1 LSICEICGRKNF
13 IHLNIFNMSKLNGK
27 VAIITGATSGMGLDT
42 AKLFLKEGA
51 KVVITGRSEEKLN
64 ALESQLSGDF
74 LLVRA
79 DASSLSD
86 SKALI
91 EKTVA
96 TFGKIDILF
105 LNAGIFKA
113 IPIGSLSE
121 ADFDEIYNINVKGPL
136 FTVNE
141 AVQQMNDGGTIIF
154 NTSVSNVKGMPGVS
168 IYGSSK
174 ASLRSITRTLAAE
187 LAPRNIRVNAVSPGP
202 IETPIWSKTNLT
214 EEEISGFAEGVSG
227 QVPLG
232 RFGKGEEV
240 AKTALFLASSDAS
253 YITGSEIPVD
263 GGMAQV

>member
-1 LSICEICGRKNF
+1 
-13 IHLNIFNMSKLNGK
+13 MSKLAGK
-27 VAIITGATSGMGLDT
+27 TAIITGATSGMGLDT
-42 AKLFLKEGA
+42 AKLFLQEGA
-51 KVVITGRSEEKLN
+51 KVVITGRSQAKLD
-64 ALESQLSGDF
+64 ALEDQLEGEY
-74 LLVRA
+74 LLVKA

-91 EKTVA
+91 ATTVEKY
-96 TFGKIDILF
+96 GKIDILF

-113 IPIGSLSE
+113 MPIGMLSE
-121 ADFDEIYNINVKGPL
+121 EAFDEIYNINVKGPL

-141 AVQQMNDGGTIIF
+141 AVPFLNEGASILF

-174 ASLRSITRTLAAE
+174 ASLRSIVRTLATE
-187 LAPRNIRVNAVSPGP
+187 LAEKNIRVNAVSPGP
-202 IETPIWSKTNLT
+202 IETPIWGKTNLS

-232 RFGKGEEV
+232 RFGQGVEI
-240 AKTALFLASSDAS
+240 ARTALFLASDDAS

>member
-1 LSICEICGRKNF
+1 
-13 IHLNIFNMSKLNGK
+13 MSKLAGK
-27 VAIITGATSGMGLDT
+27 TAIITGATSGMGLDT
-42 AKLFLKEGA
+42 AKLFLQEGA
-51 KVVITGRSEEKLN
+51 KVVLTGRSQAKLD
-64 ALESQLSGDF
+64 ALKDQLTGDY
-74 LLVRA
+74 LLVKA
-79 DASSLSD
+79 DASSLED

-91 EKTVA
+91 AQTLA

-113 IPIGSLSE
+113 LPIGMLSE
-121 ADFDEIYNINVKGPL
+121 EIFDEIYNINVKGPL

-141 AVQQMNDGGTIIF
+141 AVSSINEGGTIIF

-174 ASLRSITRTLAAE
+174 ASLRSIVRTLATE
-187 LAPRNIRVNAVSPGP
+187 LAGKNIRVNAISPGP
-202 IETPIWSKTNLT
+202 IETPIYSKTNLSN
-214 EEEISGFAEGVSG
+214 EEIEGFAAGIAG

-232 RFGKGEEV
+232 RFGKGDEV
-240 AKTALFLASSDAS
+240 AKTALFLASDDAS